1 MLKLE
6 VMGVSANRLKQKIL
20 DKTAVVSVIG
30 LGYVG
35 LPMAIGKAKIGFKV
49 MGIEQNPSRAEKINR
64 GENYIIDVNE
74 AELKRLVS
82 EGMLSASTGY
92 DCLPESDVIII
103 CVPTPLTLNREP
115 DISYIQNVTEE
126 IARRLRPGQLV
137 TLESTTYPGT
147 TREILL
153 PQLEKSGLEVGHDFF
168 LAYAPERV
176 DPGNGFHNAK
186 NTSRVVGGITPACL
200 EIAQVFYN
208 QAIVFD
214 RPRRRREDK
223 MFPPVTPVSSPEV
236 AELSKLFE
244 NTYRAVN
251 IALVNELMFLCDRM
265 DIDVWEVI
273 DAAATKPF
281 GIQIFHPGPGVGGHC
296 IPIDPFYL
304 TWKAR
309 QYDFHTRF
317 IELAGETN
325 IEASYFVVRKLIRAL
340 NKSGKSLQGAK
351 IFVLGVTY
359 KKDIRDIRESP
370 ALKVISLLL
379 KDGANISYHDPY
391 VQFLK
396 PHSPYNWAI
405 LGSPLVAER
414 IKEADC
420 VLILTDHS
428 GLDYEW
434 VVEQAKLVLDTRN
447 ATKHVVFNRE
457 KIIKI

>member
-1 MLKLE
+1 MLKL
-6 VMGVSANRLKQKIL
+6 GVVGASAKKLKQKIL
-20 DKTAVVSVIG
+20 NKTAVVSVIG

-35 LPMAIGKAKIGFKV
+35 LPMAIEKAKIGFKV
-49 MGIEQNPSRAEKINR
+49 MGIEQNSSRTEKINR
-64 GENYIIDVNE
+64 GENYINDVNE
-74 AELKRLVS
+74 AELKSLVS
-82 EGMLSASTGY
+82 EGKLSCSISY
-92 DCLPESDVIII
+92 DCLPEADVIII

-115 DISYIQNVTEE
+115 DISYIQNVTQE
-126 IARRLRPGQLV
+126 IAKRLRPGQLI

-147 TREILL
+147 TREVLL
-153 PQLEKSGLEVGHDFF
+153 PPLEKCGLEVGHDFF

-176 DPGNGFHNAK
+176 DPGNGFHNVK
-186 NTSRVVGGITPACL
+186 NTSRVVGGITPTCL
-200 EIAQVFYN
+200 EIAQLFYN

-214 RPRRRREDK
+214 GPRRRREDK
-223 MFPPVTPVSSPEV
+223 LYPPVTPVSSPEV

-317 IELAGETN
+317 IELAGEIN
-325 IEASYFVVRKLIRAL
+325 IEASYYVVRKLTQAL
-340 NKSGKSLQGAK
+340 NRYGKSLRGAN
-351 IFVLGVTY
+351 IFILGVTY

-379 KDGANISYHDPY
+379 KDGANISYYDPY

-414 IKEADC
+414 LKEADC

-428 GLDYEW
+428 GVDYEW

-447 ATKHVVFNRE
+447 ATKDVAFNRE
-457 KIIKI
+457 KIIRI